1 MKMRLRQWAPP
12 AFVPLIAAYP
22 VIYLAT
28 ANPGQAKWTTVAAVT
43 IAAVLAAMVAY
54 GLIRFVARSAINA
67 GVATLL
73 LVVLFFSYG
82 QFVNWLD
89 AFMVSLRLGDEQTP
103 NILDSAPSARLAI
116 ALAWG
121 GLALIGAWLLARA
134 PWAGKPEF
142 GKAMTFAAVLL
153 MAGSLVTNVVQRARV
168 DKNDALAVNAGPAVA
183 QDKSTNPDV
192 YFIVLDGYAR
202 QDVLAKYYGYD
213 NSPFLDALKSK
224 GFRIAERSSSNYN
237 WTFLSLSSTLN
248 MGYVQQMFPGQLAGN
263 SSDRSVLY
271 ESIRNSLTSR
281 FLKNR
286 GYRIVHFQSTWGAT
300 AVNPYADREVRCEF
314 SMYGN
319 EFVRSLVEATWLGAF
334 HSKAGTDLASCHLA
348 NFAALGAI
356 GAAPGPKFVF
366 AHFVLPH
373 HPYLFDR
380 DGNILRNAVISN
392 QFEFQ
397 KRLWEDRDSYRSQ
410 LEFANK
416 KVLEAIDGILATSKT
431 PPIVV
436 IESDHGPG
444 LAGGLSEGDHLALR
458 FANLGAY
465 YLPGA
470 PEGLMPAYGTAV
482 NQFRRILS
490 HYFGAGLAPLPDR
503 HFVSSYGHPYAFR
516 EMPHGLLVK
525 LWTRMDGQRQAVAT
539 PITNDPE
546 VESTDE

>member
-1 MKMRLRQWAPP
+1 
-12 AFVPLIAAYP
+12 VPLIAAYP

-28 ANPGQAKWTTVAAVT
+28 ANPGQAKWATVAAVT
-43 IAAVLAAMVAY
+43 IAAVLAALVAY
-54 GLIRFVARSAINA
+54 GLIRAVARSAINA
-67 GVATLL
+67 GVATVL
-73 LVVLFFSYG
+73 LVVMFFSYG
-82 QFVNWLD
+82 QFVTWLD
-89 AFMVSLRLGDEQTP
+89 TFMVSLRLGDEQTP
-103 NILDSAPSARLAI
+103 NILDSAPKVRLAI
-116 ALAWG
+116 ALTWG
-121 GLALIGAWLLARA
+121 GLALVGAGLLARA
-134 PWAGKPEF
+134 SWPGKPEI

-153 MAGSLVTNVVQRARV
+153 LAGSLVTNLVQRVRADR
-168 DKNDALAVNAGPAVA
+168 NGELAVSAGPAVA
-183 QDKSTNPDV
+183 QGNSANPDV

-213 NSPFLDALKSK
+213 NAPFLDALKSR

-248 MGYVQQMFPGQLAGN
+248 MGYLQQLFPGQLTGN
-263 SSDRSVLY
+263 SADRSVLY
-271 ESIRNSLTSR
+271 ESIRDSLTAR

-286 GYRIVHFQSTWGAT
+286 GYRTIHFQSTWGAT

-334 HSKAGTDLASCHLA
+334 HSKASTDLASCHLA
-348 NFAALGAI
+348 NFAALGAM
-356 GAAPGPKFVF
+356 GSAPGPKFVF

-410 LEFANK
+410 LEFANSK
-416 KVLEAIDGILATSKT
+416 ILEAVDGILAGSRT
-431 PPIVV
+431 PPIIV

-444 LAGGLSEGDHLALR
+444 LAAGLSQADHLALR
-458 FANLGAY
+458 FASLGAFH
-465 YLPGA
+465 LPGA
-470 PEGLMPAYGTAV
+470 PADLIPADGTAV

-503 HFVSSYGHPYAFR
+503 HFVSTYGHPYAFR
-516 EMPHGLLVK
+516 EMPHGLLVR
-525 LWTRMDGQRQAVAT
+525 LWTRLDSQPQAVT
-539 PITNDPE
+539 VPITNDPG
-546 VESTDE
+546 VEPTDE